1 MSDERL
7 AFLRDIVALEVEHL
21 QQTDQR
27 LFQEP
32 MDADRVRRLRHD
44 IDLAERVD
52 AFVARF
58 GRLQDT
64 VADKLLPALLQAKAE
79 SVGPALDNLNKA
91 ERFGWLASVD
101 EWLVVRKL
109 RNRMIHEY
117 VKDPAE
123 LAQALQA
130 AHDFVPLLV
139 DREGRSYLARV
150 SKETALG
157 RLSSSSS

>member
-139 DREGRSYLARV
+139 N
-150 SKETALG
+150 TAQ
-157 RLSSSSS
+157 RMRQAT

>member
-44 IDLAERVD
+44 INLAERVD

-139 DREGRSYLARV
+139 N
-150 SKETALG
+150 TAQ
-157 RLSSSSS
+157 RMRQAA

>member
-1 MSDERL
+1 MSHERL
-7 AFLRDIVALEVEHL
+7 AFLCDIVALEVEHL

-79 SVGPALDNLNKA
+79 TVGPALDNLNKA

-130 AHDFVPLLV
+130 AHDYVPLLV
-139 DREGRSYLARV
+139 N
-150 SKETALG
+150 TAQ
-157 RLSSSSS
+157 RMRQAA

>member
-1 MSDERL
+1 MSHERL

-79 SVGPALDNLNKA
+79 TVGPALDNLNKA

-109 RNRMIHEY
+109 RNRMIQEY

-130 AHDFVPLLV
+130 AHDYVPLLV
-139 DREGRSYLARV
+139 N
-150 SKETALG
+150 TAQ
-157 RLSSSSS
+157 RMRQAA

>member
-32 MDADRVRRLRHD
+32 MDADRVRRFRHD

-64 VADKLLPALLQAKAE
+64 VADKLLPALLQAKVE

-139 DREGRSYLARV
+139 N
-150 SKETALG
+150 TAQ
-157 RLSSSSS
+157 RMRQAA

>member
-27 LFQEP
+27 LFQQP

-139 DREGRSYLARV
+139 N
-150 SKETALG
+150 TAQ
-157 RLSSSSS
+157 RMRQAA

>member
-139 DREGRSYLARV
+139 N
-150 SKETALG
+150 TAQ
-157 RLSSSSS
+157 RMRQAA

>member
-1 MSDERL
+1 VSDERL

-139 DREGRSYLARV
+139 N
-150 SKETALG
+150 TAQ
-157 RLSSSSS
+157 RMRQAA

>member
-1 MSDERL
+1 MSHERL

-79 SVGPALDNLNKA
+79 TVGPALDNLNKA

-130 AHDFVPLLV
+130 AHDYVPLLV
-139 DREGRSYLARV
+139 N
-150 SKETALG
+150 TAQ
-157 RLSSSSS
+157 RMRQAA

>member
-27 LFQEP
+27 LFQEH
-32 MDADRVRRLRHD
+32 MDADRVRRFRYD

-91 ERFGWLASVD
+91 ERFGWLASVE

-139 DREGRSYLARV
+139 N
-150 SKETALG
+150 TAQ
-157 RLSSSSS
+157 RMRQAA

>member
-32 MDADRVRRLRHD
+32 MDADRVRRLRYD

-139 DREGRSYLARV
+139 H
-150 SKETALG
+150 TAQ
-157 RLSSSSS
+157 RMRQAA

>member
-1 MSDERL
+1 
-7 AFLRDIVALEVEHL
+7 
-21 QQTDQR
+21 
-27 LFQEP
+27 
-32 MDADRVRRLRHD
+32 VRRLRHD

-139 DREGRSYLARV
+139 N
-150 SKETALG
+150 TAQ
-157 RLSSSSS
+157 RMRQAA

>member
-139 DREGRSYLARV
+139 H
-150 SKETALG
+150 TAQ
-157 RLSSSSS
+157 RMRQAA

>member
-52 AFVARF
+52 AFAARF

-139 DREGRSYLARV
+139 N
-150 SKETALG
+150 TAQ
-157 RLSSSSS
+157 RMRQAA

>member
-7 AFLRDIVALEVEHL
+7 VFLRDIVALEVEHL

-32 MDADRVRRLRHD
+32 MDADRVRRLRYD

-139 DREGRSYLARV
+139 H
-150 SKETALG
+150 TAQ
-157 RLSSSSS
+157 RMRQAA